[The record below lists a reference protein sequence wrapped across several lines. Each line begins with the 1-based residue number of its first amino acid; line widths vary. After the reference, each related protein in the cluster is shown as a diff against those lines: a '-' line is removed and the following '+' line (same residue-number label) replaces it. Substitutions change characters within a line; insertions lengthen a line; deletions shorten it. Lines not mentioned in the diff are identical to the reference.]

1 MFIGHFG
8 VAFGSKK
15 IAPRV
20 SLGTM
25 ILAAQ
30 LLDLVWP
37 LLLLLGIE
45 HVRIDPGNTAYTP
58 LEFYDYPITH
68 SLFMVLIWSLLFG
81 GVYFGLKRRLKGA
94 IVVGCGVLSHWVLDF
109 LTHRPDL
116 PIVPWAQSFAGLG
129 LWNSIPATIIV
140 EWAIF
145 VGGVGLYA
153 MTTRPL
159 DRTGRYAFWGLVAF
173 LVVTAIASMT
183 GPPPPSVDAI
193 AYTSLLL
200 WLLVPWGYWIDR
212 HREPVI
218 PLPHAVLET

>member
-15 IAPRV
+15 IVPTV
-20 SLGTM
+20 SLGTL

-37 LLLLLGIE
+37 ILLLLDVE
-45 HVRIDPGNTAYTP
+45 HVRISPGNTAFTP

-68 SLFMVLIWSLLFG
+68 SLFLVLIWSLLFG
-81 GVYFGLKRRLKGA
+81 GIYYGIKRRIKGA
-94 IVVGCGVLSHWVLDF
+94 LVVGCAVLSHWVLDF

-116 PIVPWAQSFAGLG
+116 PLFPWGQSYAGLG

-145 VGGVGLYA
+145 VAGVTLYA
-153 MTTRPL
+153 IATRPL

-173 LVVTAIASMT
+173 LALSAIAANFSVPPDVRT
-183 GPPPPSVDAI
+183 GSPR
-193 AYTSLLL
+193 
-200 WLLVPWGYWIDR
+200 G
-212 HREPVI
+212 
-218 PLPHAVLET
+218 

>member
-15 IAPRV
+15 IVPMV
-20 SLGTM
+20 SLGTL

-37 LLLLLGIE
+37 LLVLLGVE
-45 HVRIDPGNTAYTP
+45 HVRIDPGNTAFTP

-68 SLFMVLIWSLLFG
+68 SLLLVLIWSLLLG
-81 GVYFGLKRRLKGA
+81 GIYYGIRRRTKGA
-94 IVVGCGVLSHWVLDF
+94 IVVGCAVLSHWVLDF

-116 PIVPWAQSFAGLG
+116 PLFPWGHAYAGLG
-129 LWNSIPATIIV
+129 LWNSVPATIVV

-145 VGGVGLYA
+145 IAGVVLYA
-153 MTTRPL
+153 TTTRPL

-173 LVVTAIASMT
+173 LVLSAIASMGT
-183 GPPPPSVDAI
+183 VPPDI
-193 AYTSLLL
+193 RTMAYTALLL
-200 WLLVPWGYWIDR
+200 WLLVPWGYWVDR
-212 HREPVI
+212 HRQP
-218 PLPHAVLET
+218 AAASQDSSAKA